1 MQIRQHQELRIVSSM
16 NSDGALD
23 GEILAGLLL
32 QLKFAAECRELWH
45 KRLGAI
51 QKNPASGEHLELPN
65 MKTPSQL
72 LPYQKASLLDRFK
85 NVSTEHQRI
94 SAARVTY
101 ERIMSQAFSMEVM
114 LQLKQT
120 MACSIID
127 ASAPRQI
134 LYRASSRT
142 KMNPPDC
149 SSELVYWMNETDI
162 NSCTCISFIV
172 WCKWAL
178 MPLLLVL
185 TFHCKRKKESDP
197 CEKEKLWDKPCLG
210 ADVCCDG
217 VAGALVAYIGT
228 VWA

>member
-16 NSDGALD
+16 KSDSALA
-23 GEILAGLLL
+23 GEILAGLLW
-32 QLKFAAECRELWH
+32 QLKFAAECREIWH

-51 QKNPASGEHLELPN
+51 QKKPASGEHLELRN

-72 LPYQKASLLDRFK
+72 HPYKKASLLYRS

-101 ERIMSQAFSMEVM
+101 ERIMYQAFSMEVT
-114 LQLKQT
+114 LQLIQT
-120 MACSIID
+120 IAFSID
-127 ASAPRQI
+127 ASTPRQI

-142 KMNPPDC
+142 KLNPPDY
-149 SSELVYWMNETDI
+149 SSEFMYWMNETDI
-162 NSCTCISFIV
+162 NPYNCRSFIV

-185 TFHCKRKKESDP
+185 TFHCKRKKESKFLVRSLRKR
-197 CEKEKLWDKPCLG
+197 EVLG
-210 ADVCCDG
+210 
-217 VAGALVAYIGT
+217 
-228 VWA
+228 